1 EQWTPLP
8 RLCLNGV
15 DLLKPGKAGE
25 DEALQVAGQAALI
38 NRFDLMNRR
47 AQLVDAWRQI
57 AVDANA
63 LLGTFNVE
71 YHMDVNTPAGLAQ
84 PFNFNGHRM
93 RNQLILNT
101 QLPLVR
107 KLERNNYRTTL
118 IDFQRARRGLMAAED
133 SVMASIQNEIRQ
145 LRFFAENY
153 RIQQRS
159 VELGYRTRDNALE
172 SLVAPSAPT
181 PGAAGGLGGG
191 VDIVALTNQLLQQ
204 QQTLVRSQNGLLQVY
219 INYLT
224 TRLQLYRDLEL
235 MPLDFR

>member
-1 EQWTPLP
+1 VCLGGRRGSLP
-8 RLCLNGV
+8 
-15 DLLKPGKAGE
+15 P
-25 DEALQVAGQAALI
+25 
-38 NRFDLMNRR
+38 
-47 AQLVDAWRQI
+47 
-57 AVDANA
+57 
-63 LLGTFNVE
+63 
-71 YHMDVNTPAGLAQ
+71 GLAQ
-84 PFNFNGHRM
+84 PLAFSAGRTRHE
-93 RNQLILNT
+93 LLLNT

-235 MPLDFR
+235 MPLDFRGVWTDEIATTECADGAKRPADSGPCKPVPAAEPQRSGISEWLPISRPVAASAEKVH